1 MALRRSR
8 AMRLLLGGVIL
19 AGLGAGAA
27 AVAFYL
33 AFLRDL
39 PDFRT
44 LEDYRPAL
52 TTRVLDRNSVPIAE
66 FFEYRRQVIPLAEVP
81 ELVIQAFLAAED
93 DTFYQ
98 HSGIDY
104 SSILRAAWANLRAG
118 GRPAREPVRSPS
130 RW

>member
-8 AMRLLLGGVIL
+8 VMRLLLGGVFLIV
-19 AGLGAGAA
+19 LGAGAA
-27 AVAFYL
+27 ATAFYL

-39 PDFRT
+39 PDLRT

-52 TTRVLDRNSVPIAE
+52 TTTVLDRNGIPIAE
-66 FFEYRRQVIPLAEVP
+66 FYEYRRRVIPLSEVP
-81 ELVIQAFLAAED
+81 ELVIHAFLAAED

-104 SSILRAAWANLRAG
+104 LSH
-118 GRPAREPVRSPS
+118 S
-130 RW
+130 RWSSSCCSLRSEPIAARSAS